1 MESKR
6 FLTMKKRLAPVV
18 VSVVGLSLAGMWAL
32 GEDPVKDPAALQ
44 KLYQDGNYR
53 EAYQGYRALALD
65 PQADPRQVGSY
76 LNMAHACL
84 QNLGDLEE
92 VDDFREQVIAVH
104 AGNWRLLHA
113 AAESYLTIEHWGY
126 RVAGKFHRGGK
137 RGGGE
142 VVNAVER
149 DRVRALQLLVQA
161 MPLAQQDHAHAEV
174 AKLFFTLARA
184 LLNNLGYEEAWR
196 LQALTNLEEL
206 PDYEPGWYWGRGRP
220 GAPVNED
227 GTPVYYTVPAS
238 FEAAQNDGQRWRWAL
253 AQAVEFDASQLNA
266 ARWELAQFC
275 QSQFGEQT
283 LAQYGW
289 WFGRPFEEGKRDET
303 GTYALHTLS
312 DDETIARLA
321 TGIKRF
327 TLPDEFNYLKI
338 FKQIAAEPQTG
349 FGAMAR
355 DALARVYENRR
366 QYPKAADAWRQ
377 AIAEYG
383 PGDANYRQQ
392 ALQQITGNWGRFEP
406 VSPQQA
412 SSGATVEFRF
422 RNGKQVHFEARRVR
436 IDKLLEDV
444 KAYLKSNPAQLD
456 WQQMNIGD
464 LGYRLV
470 VQNQEQYLEE
480 GLAASWN
487 LDLEPREAHF
497 DKRITV
503 STPLQKAGA
512 YLLTAQM
519 AGGNRSQI
527 ILWVADTV
535 IVKKPLDGKTWV
547 YVADATTG
555 RPIQRANVEFF
566 GFRQRHIPNTNRFV
580 VDTSNFAE
588 FTSADGQVIVPI
600 DRTGQEMQWIVIAR
614 TQRGRLAYLGFTGIW
629 GARRYDPEYN
639 AVKVFTITD
648 RPVYRPGQTVKFKFW
663 VRRAQYD
670 QEETS
675 DFAHQKFTVHVLD
688 PKGEKILERAYQ
700 ADAYGGIDGELQ
712 LAREATL
719 GVYQLYVVD
728 HGGGSFRVEEYK
740 KPEFEVT
747 IEAPSEPVMLGEPV
761 TARIQ
766 ARYYFGAPVTQAKV
780 HYKITRT
787 SYDQRWFP
795 IADWDWFYGRGYWW
809 FAYEAKWYP
818 GFARWGCLRPL
829 PFWYPVRQAP
839 PELVADVELPI
850 GPDGTLPVQI
860 DTSLAKLLHPD
871 QDHEYQIT
879 AEVVDE
885 SRRTIVGQGTVRVAR
900 EPFKVFAWV
909 DRGHYR
915 VGDVVRASF
924 QAHTLNEQPVKGR
937 GKLRLLRI
945 TYDAERK
952 PVERVVQ
959 QWDLDTDDQGRTT
972 QQFKASSGGQFR
984 LSYELTDAQGRTQE
998 GGYLF
1003 TVMGRGFDGKNYRFN
1018 ELELIPDQREYKAGD
1033 TVRLQVNTDRPGSTV
1048 ALFVRPTNG
1057 VYLPPQI
1064 VRLEGQSTV
1073 VEIGVVKKDMP
1084 NFFVEGLTVA
1094 DGKLYTELRELAV
1107 PPEQRVLRMV
1117 LEPSQKEYLPGQEAK
1132 VKLTLTDL
1140 AGKAFVGTTVLAI
1153 YDKAVEYVAGGS
1165 NVPDIRTFFWQW
1177 RRSHY
1182 PQSESNLDIW
1192 GYNIVR
1198 PNDPSMGD
1206 LGIFG
1211 GTVADELDDEAELR
1225 KNAGAPQA
1233 AQGLAGAPAP
1243 SRALRQNALADG
1255 IAFGADR
1262 DAGPQPPAAELV
1274 QPTVRTQF
1282 ADTALWAGSLT
1293 TDGDGTAMVS
1303 LTMPENLT
1311 TWKIRGWGLGHGTKV
1326 GEATVEVI
1334 TRKNVI
1340 VRLQAPRFFVE
1351 KDEVVLSANVHNYL
1365 PTAKDAQVSLELDG
1379 PTLVPLQ
1386 ETVQTVRIEAGG
1398 EVRVDWRV
1406 RVAQEGEAIVRMRAL
1421 TDEESDAM
1429 QMSFP
1434 VYVHGM
1440 LKQEALAGALRPE
1453 HERQQFEI
1461 TVPRERRPEQ
1471 TRLEIRYSPT
1481 IAGAMVDALPYLA
1494 SYPYDCTEQTLNR
1507 FLPTVIVQRILL
1519 DMNLNLRAIREKRV
1533 NLNPQEL
1540 GDAAARAQ
1548 GWKRY
1553 DHNPVFDE
1561 EELRR
1566 MVKEGVQRLT
1576 EMQLGDGGWGWFSG
1590 WGERSWPHTTAYVV
1604 HGLQLAQANDVALVP
1619 GVLERGVAWL
1629 SDYQQKQLS
1638 LLKNGET
1645 KTNPYK
1651 LQADNIDAF
1660 VYMVLV
1666 DAGINSEE
1674 MQGYLYR
1681 DRTKLAVYS
1690 QAMLGLALH
1699 KLGVQDRLAM
1709 VVRNIGQFLKQ
1720 DDENQTAWLDLP
1732 EDNYWWYWYGSDVEA
1747 NAYYLKLL
1755 SRTNPRAEVAS
1766 RLVKYLLNNRK
1777 HATYWN
1783 STRDT
1788 AVAIEALAE
1797 YWKASGETQPDLTVE
1812 IWVDGQKFHEA
1823 AVNVDNLFT
1832 FDNALV
1838 LVGDALREGPHQI
1851 EIRKRGTGPLYWNA
1865 YLANFTLEDH
1875 ITRAGLEIKVQ
1886 RAYYKLVPEDAQALV
1901 AGSRGQ
1907 AIGQR
1912 VEKYRRVPLDNLAE
1926 LKSGDLVEIE
1936 LEIDSKNDYEYLM
1949 FEDMKAAG
1957 FEPVDLRS
1965 GYTGNALGAYMELRD
1980 ERVTFFVRWLARGKH
1995 SVSYRLRAEI
2005 PGRFSALPTRASAM
2019 YAPELRANSDE
2030 IKLVI
2035 VD

>member
-1 MESKR
+1 MNMRSAALW
-6 FLTMKKRLAPVV
+6 LTI
-18 VSVVGLSLAGMWAL
+18 VGLALAGMAAL
-32 GEDPVKDPAALQ
+32 GEDPVKDPEALQ
-44 KLYQDGNYR
+44 KLYQDGNFR
-53 EAYQGYRALALD
+53 EAYQGFRALALD
-65 PQADPRQVGSY
+65 PQADPRQVGHY

-84 QNLGDLEE
+84 QRLGDLEE
-92 VDDFREQVIAVH
+92 VDEFREQVIGIH
-104 AGNWRLLHA
+104 GGNWRLLQA
-113 AAESYLTIEHWGY
+113 AAESYLTIEHWGF

-161 MPLAQQDHAHAEV
+161 MPLARQDDAHAEV
-174 AKLFFTLARA
+174 AQLFFTLARA
-184 LLNNLGYEEAWR
+184 LLNNAGYGEAWR
-196 LQALTNLEEL
+196 LQALTDLAEL
-206 PDYEPGWYWGRGRP
+206 PDYEPGWYYGRG
-220 GAPVNED
+220 GTAAPVNED
-227 GTPVYYTVPAS
+227 GTPVYYTVPES
-238 FEAAQNDGQRWRWAL
+238 FEAAKNDGERWRWAL
-253 AQAVEFDASQLNA
+253 AQAVEFDAGQLNA
-266 ARWELAQFC
+266 VRWELAQFC

-283 LAQYGW
+283 LADYGW
-289 WFGRPFEEGKRDET
+289 WFGRPFEEGKQDES

-338 FKQIAAEPQTG
+338 FKQIAAEPRTG
-349 FGAMAR
+349 LADQAR
-355 DALARVYENRR
+355 DAIARVYENRR
-366 QYPKAADAWRQ
+366 QYPKAAEAWRQ
-377 AIAEYG
+377 AIAEHG
-383 PGDANYRQQ
+383 PGVNNYRQQ
-392 ALQQITGNWGRFEP
+392 ALEQITGNWGRFE
-406 VSPQQA
+406 SIAPQPAGEGA
-412 SSGATVEFRF
+412 SVEFRF

-436 IDKLLEDV
+436 VDKLLEDV

-456 WQQMNIGD
+456 WQQFNIGD

-470 VQNQEQYLEE
+470 VQNQQQYLEE

-503 STPLQKAGA
+503 TTPLQKAGA

-535 IVKKPLDGKTWV
+535 IVKKPLDGQTWI
-547 YVADATTG
+547 YVADAVTG
-555 RPIQRANVEFF
+555 QPIQRANVEFF

-580 VDTSNFAE
+580 VDTRNFAE
-588 FTSADGQVIVPI
+588 FTSPDGQAIVPI
-600 DRTGQEMQWIVIAR
+600 DRTGQEMQWIIIAR

-629 GARRYDPEYN
+629 GATRYDAEYN

-648 RPVYRPGQTVKFKFW
+648 RPVYRPGQAVKFKFW

-670 QEETS
+670 QEDTS
-675 DFAHQKFTVHVLD
+675 DFAGKQFTVEVMD
-688 PKGEKILERAYQ
+688 PKGDKILERTFE
-700 ADAYGGIDGELQ
+700 ADAYGGMEGELN
-712 LAREATL
+712 LARDATL
-719 GVYQLYVVD
+719 GVYQLYVKD
-728 HGGGSFRVEEYK
+728 HGGGTFRVEEYK

-747 IEAPSEPVMLGEPV
+747 IEAPTQPVMLGEPI

-795 IADWDWFYGRGYWW
+795 VAEWDWFYGRGYWW

-829 PFWYPVRQAP
+829 PFWYPVRFQP
-839 PELVADVELPI
+839 PELVADAEVPI

-900 EPFKVFAWV
+900 QPFKVFAWV

-915 VGDVVRASF
+915 VGDVVQASF

-945 TYDAERK
+945 SYDKERK
-952 PVERVVQ
+952 PVERKVQ
-959 QWDLDTDDQGRTT
+959 EWDLDTDEQGRAA
-972 QQFKASSGGQFR
+972 QKFKASSAGQFR
-984 LSYELTDAQGRTQE
+984 LSYQLTDAQGHTQE

-1048 ALFVRPTNG
+1048 ALFVRPANG

-1064 VRLEGQSTV
+1064 VRVEGQSTV
-1073 VEIGVVKKDMP
+1073 IEIGVAKKDMP
-1084 NFFVEGLTVA
+1084 NFFVEALTVA
-1094 DGKLYTELRELAV
+1094 DGKSYGELRELVV
-1107 PPEQRVLRMV
+1107 PPEERVLRMV
-1117 LEPSQKEYLPGQEAK
+1117 LEPSQQEYLPGQEAK

-1140 AGKAFVGTTVLAI
+1140 AGKPFVGTTVLAI
-1153 YDKAVEYVAGGS
+1153 YDKAVEYVSGGS
-1165 NVPDIRTFFWQW
+1165 NVPDIREFFWKW
-1177 RRSHY
+1177 RRTHY
-1182 PQSESNLDIW
+1182 PQSESNLDVMS
-1192 GYNIVR
+1192 YNIVR
-1198 PNDPSMGD
+1198 PGDPAMGD

-1211 GTVADELDDEAELR
+1211 ATVADELEEADR
-1225 KNAGAPQA
+1225 KEVATAEAKGARRQAALQGRGNAAPGAPLA
-1233 AQGLAGAPAP
+1233 ENAMADGVAFGADQGGAGAPAP
-1243 SRALRQNALADG
+1243 
-1255 IAFGADR
+1255 
-1262 DAGPQPPAAELV
+1262 ELV

-1293 TDGDGTAMVS
+1293 TDGDGTALVS
-1303 LTMPENLT
+1303 LVMPENLT
-1311 TWKIRGWGLGHGTKV
+1311 TWRVRGWGLGHGTKV
-1326 GEATVEVI
+1326 GEASVEII

-1365 PTAKDAQVSLELDG
+1365 PTAKQAQVSLELDG
-1379 PTLVPLQ
+1379 PTLAPLQ
-1386 ETVQTVRIEAGG
+1386 EMVQTVNIEAGG

-1406 RVAQEGEAIVRMRAL
+1406 RVVREGEAIVRMRAL

-1461 TVPRERRPEQ
+1461 RVPQERRPEQ
-1471 TRLEIRYSPT
+1471 TRFEIRYSPT

-1494 SYPYDCTEQTLNR
+1494 SYPYGCTEQTLNR

-1519 DMNLNLRAIREKRV
+1519 SMNLDLRAIREKRV

-1553 DHNPVFDE
+1553 EHNPVFDE

-1566 MVKEGVQRLT
+1566 MVKDGVQRLT
-1576 EMQLGDGGWGWFSG
+1576 EMQLNDGGWGWFSG

-1604 HGLQLAQANDVALVP
+1604 HGLQLAAANDVALVP

-1629 SDYQQKQLS
+1629 ADYQQKQVA
-1638 LLKNGET
+1638 LLKNAET
-1645 KTNPYK
+1645 MTKPYK
-1651 LQADNIDAF
+1651 VQADNLDAF

-1666 DAGINSEE
+1666 DAGIDSEA

-1709 VVRNIGQFLKQ
+1709 VLRNIRQFLKQ

-1732 EDNYWWYWYGSDVEA
+1732 EDNYWWFWYGSDVEA

-1755 SRTNPRAEVAS
+1755 SRTDPRSEAAS

-1797 YWKASGETQPDLTVE
+1797 YWRASGETQPDLTVE

-1832 FDNALV
+1832 FDNSL
-1838 LVGDALREGPHQI
+1838 LLQGDALAAGPHQI
-1851 EIRKRGTGPLYWNA
+1851 EIRKRGSGPLYWNA
-1865 YLANFTLEDH
+1865 YLTNFTLEDH
-1875 ITRAGLEIKVQ
+1875 ISRAGLEIKVQ
-1886 RAYYKLVPEDAQALV
+1886 RAYYKLVPEEGQALV
-1901 AGSRGQ
+1901 PGSRGQ

-1926 LKSGDLVEIE
+1926 LTSGDLVEIE
-1936 LEIDSKNDYEYLM
+1936 LEIDSKNDYEYLI

>member
-1 MESKR
+1 MN
-6 FLTMKKRLAPVV
+6 MRLAALWVL
-18 VSVVGLSLAGMWAL
+18 VGGLGLAGMMAL
-32 GEDPVKDPAALQ
+32 GEDAVKDPEALE

-53 EAYQGYRALALD
+53 EAYEGYRALALD
-65 PQADPRQVGSY
+65 PQADRRQVATY
-76 LNMAHACL
+76 LKMAHACL

-92 VDDFREQVIAVH
+92 VDGFREQVISVH

-161 MPLAQQDHAHAEV
+161 MPLAQQDDAHVEV
-174 AKLFFTLARA
+174 AQLFFSLGRA
-184 LLNNLGYEEAWR
+184 LLNNMAYEEGWR

-206 PDYEPGWYWGRGRP
+206 PDYDSGWYFGRGRP

-227 GTPVYYTVPAS
+227 GTPLYYAVPES
-238 FEAAQNDGQRWRWAL
+238 FEAAKNDGERWRWAL
-253 AQAVEFDASQLNA
+253 AQVVEFDAGQRNA
-266 ARWELAQFC
+266 VRWELAQFC

-283 LAQYGW
+283 LAEYGW

-338 FKQIAAEPQTG
+338 FQQIAAEPQTG
-349 FGAMAR
+349 YGAMAR
-355 DALARVYENRR
+355 DAIARVYENRR
-366 QYPKAADAWRQ
+366 QYPKAVEAWRQ
-377 AIAEYG
+377 AITEYG
-383 PGDANYRQQ
+383 PGDNNYRQA
-392 ALQQITGNWGRFEP
+392 ALEQITGNWGRFEP
-406 VSPQQA
+406 IAPQQA
-412 SSGATVEFRF
+412 GEGASVEFRF
-422 RNGKQVHFEARRVR
+422 RNGKQVHFEARRIR
-436 IDKLLEDV
+436 LDKLLDDV

-456 WQQMNIGD
+456 WQQIDLGN

-470 VQNQEQYLEE
+470 IQNQAQYLEE
-480 GLAASWN
+480 GVAASWH

-503 STPLQKAGA
+503 ATPLQKAGA

-527 ILWVADTV
+527 VLWVTDTV
-535 IVKKPLDGKTWV
+535 IVKKPLEGQTWV
-547 YVADATTG
+547 YVVDATTG

-566 GFRQRHIPNTNRFV
+566 GFRQRYIENTNRFV
-580 VDTSNFAE
+580 VETKNFAE
-588 FTSADGQVIVPI
+588 FTSADGQAIVPI
-600 DRTGQEMQWIVIAR
+600 DRTGQEAQWIVIAR

-629 GARRYDPEYN
+629 GAHRYDAEYN
-639 AVKVFTITD
+639 EVKVYTITD
-648 RPVYRPGQTVKFKFW
+648 RPVYRPGQKVKFKFW

-670 QEETS
+670 QEDTS
-675 DFAHQKFTVHVLD
+675 EFAHQQFTIQVLD
-688 PKGEKILERAYQ
+688 PKGEKTLERAYE
-700 ADAYGGIDGELQ
+700 ADAYGGIEGELA
-712 LAREATL
+712 LAEDATL
-719 GVYQLYVVD
+719 GTYQLYVVGL
-728 HGGGSFRVEEYK
+728 GGGSFRVEEYK

-747 IEAPSEPVMLGEPV
+747 IEAPTVPVMLGEQV

-780 HYKITRT
+780 HYKVTRT
-787 SYDQRWFP
+787 RYSQRWFP
-795 IADWDWFYGRGYWW
+795 AAEWDWFYGPGYWW
-809 FAYEAKWYP
+809 FAYEARWYP
-818 GFARWGCLRPL
+818 GFSRWGCLRPL
-829 PFWYPVRQAP
+829 PFWYPVRFEP
-839 PELVADVELPI
+839 PEVVADVEAPI
-850 GPDGTLPVQI
+850 GPDGTLSVQI
-860 DTSLAKLLHPD
+860 DTGFAKLLHPD

-885 SRRTIVGQGTVRVAR
+885 SRRTIVGQGAVRVAR

-924 QAHTLNEQPVKGR
+924 HAHTLDEQPVKGR

-945 TYDAERK
+945 TYDAQRK
-952 PVERVVQ
+952 PIEQVVQ
-959 QWDLDTDDQGRTT
+959 QWDIDTDEQGYAT
-972 QQFKASSGGQFR
+972 QPFKASSAGQFR
-984 LSYELTDAQGRTQE
+984 LSYELTDTQGHTQE

-1003 TVMGRGFDGKNYRFN
+1003 TVIGQGFDGKNYRFN
-1018 ELELIPDQREYKAGD
+1018 ELELIPDQREYRAGE

-1064 VRLEGQSTV
+1064 VRLDGQSTV

-1094 DGKLYTELRELAV
+1094 DGKLYSELRELVV
-1107 PPEQRVLRMV
+1107 PPEKRMLRLV
-1117 LEPSQKEYLPGQEAK
+1117 LEPSQQEYLPGQEAK

-1140 AGKAFVGTTVLAI
+1140 QGKPFVGTTVLAI
-1153 YDKAVEYVAGGS
+1153 YDKAVEYVAGGT
-1165 NVPDIRTFFWQW
+1165 NVPDIREFFWKW
-1177 RRSHY
+1177 RRTHH
-1182 PQSESNLDIW
+1182 PHRESNLDRYA
-1192 GYNIVR
+1192 YNTVR
-1198 PNDPSMGD
+1198 RGDPAMGD

-1211 GTVADELDDEAELR
+1211 STVADELDQDVAEAQQLR
-1225 KNAGAPQA
+1225 QGYAQARRAEGGAPIGAPQA
-1233 AQGLAGAPAP
+1233 AFQA
-1243 SRALRQNALADG
+1243 ALADG
-1255 IAFGADR
+1255 VASGEDKRA
-1262 DAGPQPPAAELV
+1262 AGPEAPAVELV
-1274 QPTVRTQF
+1274 QPAVRTQF
-1282 ADTALWAGSLT
+1282 ADTAFWAGSLT
-1293 TDGDGTAMVS
+1293 TDGDGTATVS
-1303 LTMPENLT
+1303 LVMPENLT
-1311 TWKIRGWGLGHGTKV
+1311 TWKVRGWGLSHGTKV
-1326 GEATVEVI
+1326 GEASVEVV

-1365 PTAKDAQVSLELDG
+1365 PTAKQAQVSLELDG

-1386 ETVQTVRIEAGG
+1386 DAVQLVNIEAGG

-1406 RVAQEGEAIVRMRAL
+1406 RVAQEGEAVVRMRAL

-1440 LKQEALAGALRPE
+1440 LKQEALAGVLRPD

-1461 TVPRERRPEQ
+1461 HVPRERRPEQ
-1471 TRLEIRYSPT
+1471 TRFEVRYSPT

-1494 SYPYDCTEQTLNR
+1494 SYPYGCTEQTLNR

-1519 DMNLNLRAIREKRV
+1519 DMNLNLRAIRDKRA

-1553 DHNPVFDE
+1553 EHNPVFDE

-1629 SDYQQKQLS
+1629 AEYQEKQVA
-1638 LLKNGET
+1638 LLKNAQT
-1645 KTNPYK
+1645 KTEPYK
-1651 LQADNIDAF
+1651 FQADNIDAF

-1666 DAGINSEE
+1666 DAGINSDE

-1699 KLGVQDRLAM
+1699 KLGIQDRLTM
-1709 VVRNIGQFLKQ
+1709 VLRNIGQFLKQ

-1755 SRTNPRAEVAS
+1755 SRTDARGEIAS

-1788 AVAIEALAE
+1788 AVAVEALAE

-1812 IWVDGQKFHEA
+1812 IWVDGQKYHEA
-1823 AVNVDNLFT
+1823 AVNAENLLT
-1832 FDNALV
+1832 FDNSLV
-1838 LVGDALREGPHQI
+1838 LVGDALSDGPHQI

-1865 YLANFTLEDH
+1865 YLASFTLEDH
-1875 ITRAGLEIKVQ
+1875 ISRAGLEIKVQ
-1886 RAYYKLVPEDAQALV
+1886 RAYYKLVPEDARALV
-1901 AGSRGQ
+1901 PGARGQ
-1907 AIGQR
+1907 AIAQR
-1912 VEKYRRVPLDNLAE
+1912 VEKYRRVPLENLAE
-1926 LKSGDLVEIE
+1926 LVSGDLVEIE
-1936 LEIDSKNDYEYLM
+1936 LEIDSKNDYEYLI

-1965 GYTGNALGAYMELRD
+1965 GYTGNPMGAYMELRD

-1995 SVSYRLRAEI
+1995 SLSYRMRAEI